1 MKEVIRFTADWC
13 GPCRM
18 YKPTWDEVVQENKSK
33 YKFIEI
39 DVDKDNTGLAAKF
52 EVRNVP
58 STVVV
63 NEDGSWNKE
72 VGSLTT
78 SKLLNLIKG

>member
-1 MKEVIRFTADWC
+1 MKEIIRFTADWC

-18 YKPTWDEVVQENKSK
+18 YKPTWEEVVNENSDK
-33 YKFIEI
+33 YKFIVVDI
-39 DVDKDNTGLAAKF
+39 DNDTTGLAAKF
-52 EVRNVP
+52 QIRSVP

-63 NEDGSWNKE
+63 ETDGSWRKE
-72 VGSLTT
+72 TGNIST

>member
-18 YKPTWDEVVQENKSK
+18 YKPTWDEIVLENKSK
-33 YKFIEI
+33 YNFIVV
-39 DVDKDNTGLAAKF
+39 DVDKDNTNLADKF
-52 EVRNVP
+52 KVKNIP
-58 STVVV
+58 TTVVV
-63 NEDGSWNKE
+63 NEDGSWHKE
-72 VGSLTT
+72 VGSLTA